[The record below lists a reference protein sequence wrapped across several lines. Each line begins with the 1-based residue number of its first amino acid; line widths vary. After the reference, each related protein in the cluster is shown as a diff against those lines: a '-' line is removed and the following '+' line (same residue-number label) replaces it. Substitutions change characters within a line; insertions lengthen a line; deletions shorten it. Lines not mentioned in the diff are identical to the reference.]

1 MPEKMKLKESDEAQD
16 SEESS
21 SSERK
26 TPPRVRARHRGQVN
40 SALEAIVEE
49 LREKNPDKAYR
60 FVYAPPQGSRV
71 AQVARR
77 NAMGYE
83 VTDLDAEALE
93 TAFSKGSTVVVGDVV
108 LMEIDKE
115 LREEDE
121 EHLKELALEEARRPK
136 EAFYRAMERNKHR
149 GLGATPTGEVS
160 YDEREYELNLPDK
173 E

>member
-1 MPEKMKLKESDEAQD
+1 MAENTSLKPK
-16 SEESS
+16 SEGSKGS
-21 SSERK
+21 KTSKRK
-26 TPPRVRARHRGQVN
+26 RPPRVRARHRGQVN

-49 LREKNPDKAYR
+49 LKEKNPDKAYR

-93 TAFSKGSTVVVGDVV
+93 TAFAKGSTVMVGDVI

-121 EHLKELALEEARRPK
+121 RHLKELAREESRRPK
-136 EAFYRAMERNKHR
+136 EAFYRALDRNKHR
-149 GLGATPTGEVS
+149 GMGATPSGDVS
-160 YDEREYELNLPDK
+160 FEEREYEINLPD
-173 E
+173 EGE